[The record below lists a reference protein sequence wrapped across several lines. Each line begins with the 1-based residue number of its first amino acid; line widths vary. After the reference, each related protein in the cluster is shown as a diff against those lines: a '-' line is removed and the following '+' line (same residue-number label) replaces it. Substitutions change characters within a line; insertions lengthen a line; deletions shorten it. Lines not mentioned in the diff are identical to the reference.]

1 MAGKPKLYYFNGRGK
16 MELIRWLLAAAGVEF
31 EKEFLEKRK
40 QYEKLLQDGFLLFQQ
55 VPLVEIDGMQMVQTR
70 AILSYIAA
78 KYKLYGKDLKI
89 DMYVEGTTDLM
100 GLILMCHFLS
110 AENKEK
116 QHTVIIEKATNRY
129 FPAYEK

>member
-78 KYKLYGKDLKI
+78 KYKLYGKDL
-89 DMYVEGTTDLM
+89 
-100 GLILMCHFLS
+100 
-110 AENKEK
+110 
-116 QHTVIIEKATNRY
+116 
-129 FPAYEK
+129 